1 MTTVVFAVA
10 FAVLAA
16 CCFAGAVVLQ
26 HGAVRAANAGE
37 SLGLRALG
45 RAIRSRRWL
54 AGAGLA
60 VTGTGLHVT
69 ALSLAPLVIVQPIGV
84 VGLVLTVLLGAR
96 ARGVAVTPRT
106 RAAVAS
112 ICVGTAGFVVL
123 AAGAGTSPA
132 GDVRTGSQIAVVG
145 ALAVSAAG
153 LLARGRWRCLVLAA
167 SAALLFG
174 TGAALIR
181 AASVTVLGS
190 QDYAAGLGL
199 AAESALLVVAGGWLV
214 NQAYAAGPAAVVIAA
229 TTVID
234 PLTAV
239 VIGIGV
245 YGEAART
252 TPAQAVAQVGFAL
265 LAVAG
270 VIVLARSTPDPRPTP
285 EEYEMPNTG
294 PQHGTAQRI
303 LIAADTFPPDVNGAA
318 NFADRLARGLASRG
332 HEVHVVRPAPR
343 GTTPGTD
350 SDGQIT
356 VHRIPSLGTPFHPT
370 FRVSTP
376 WRAAQ
381 AVKPLL
387 DRLQPDVVHVQSHF
401 AVGRAVVHAAT
412 ARGLPVIATNHFMPE
427 NLLGY
432 APIPRPLRA
441 PLARWAWRDLVR
453 VYSRA
458 QVVTAPTP
466 RAARLLT
473 ANGLPGD
480 PLAISCGIDLGHYP
494 ARRTAATGS
503 DTTVLFVGRLDQEKN
518 VDQLIRAVA
527 VLPDVRLEIVG
538 DGACRKRLTT
548 LANDLG
554 AQSRVHFHGFVP
566 DDELVAAYQRA
577 DVFCMPGTAELQ
589 SLATMEAMAAGLPV
603 VAADAMALPHL
614 ARPGVNG
621 FLYPP
626 GNVTL
631 LAAALVALVDHP
643 IARAVMGR
651 ASRKIIAEHDIRHT
665 LDDFEGLYRTATGAA
680 ALPTAQAEL
689 AA

>member
-1 MTTVVFAVA
+1 MTTVVFAIG

-16 CCFAGAVVLQ
+16 CCFAGAIVLQ
-26 HGAVRAANAGE
+26 HGAVRAANTGE
-37 SLGLRALG
+37 FLGLRALG

-96 ARGVAVTPRT
+96 ARGTAVTSRT
-106 RAAVAS
+106 RAAVAA
-112 ICVGTAGFVVL
+112 ICVGTGGFVVL
-123 AAGAGTSPA
+123 AAGAGASSTGGVP
-132 GDVRTGSQIAVVG
+132 GSQLVAAG

-167 SAALLFG
+167 SAAVLFG

-181 AASVTVLGS
+181 AASVTVIGS
-190 QDYAAGLGL
+190 QAYAAGLGL
-199 AAESALLVVAGGWLV
+199 AAESALLVVVGGWLV
-214 NQAYAAGPAAVVIAA
+214 NQAYAAGPPAVVIAA

-239 VIGIGV
+239 AIGIGV
-245 YGEAART
+245 YGEAAHS
-252 TPAQAVAQVGFAL
+252 TPAQAAAQVGFAL
-265 LAVAG
+265 LAVTG
-270 VIVLARSTPDPRPTP
+270 VIVLARSTPDPRPIP
-285 EEYEMPNTG
+285 EELDMPNTG
-294 PQHGTAQRI
+294 PQQRI
-303 LIAADTFPPDVNGAA
+303 LVAADTFPPDVNGAA
-318 NFADRLARGLASRG
+318 NFADRLARGLAGRG
-332 HEVHVVRPAPR
+332 HDVHVVCPAPA
-343 GTTPGTD
+343 GTAAGTF
-350 SDGQIT
+350 SDGRLT

-370 FRVSTP
+370 FRVATP
-376 WRAAQ
+376 WRAAR
-381 AVKPLL
+381 AVGPLL
-387 DRLQPDVVHVQSHF
+387 DRLRPDVVHVQSHF

-412 ARGLPVIATNHFMPE
+412 ERGVPVIATNHFMPE
-427 NLLGY
+427 NLIGY
-432 APIPRPLRA
+432 APIPRRLRA
-441 PLARWAWRDLVR
+441 PLTRWAWRDLVQ
-453 VYSRA
+453 VYGRA

-494 ARRTAATGS
+494 ARRTASRDTT
-503 DTTVLFVGRLDQEKN
+503 TTVLFVGRLDQEKN
-518 VDQLIRAVA
+518 VDELIRAVA

-548 LANDLG
+548 LADELG
-554 AQSRVHFHGFVP
+554 ARSRVRFRGFVP
-566 DDELVAAYQRA
+566 DDELVAAYQHA

-614 ARPGVNG
+614 VRPGVNG

-643 IARAVMGR
+643 VARTVMGR
-651 ASRKIIAEHDIRHT
+651 ASRQIVAEHDIRHT
-665 LDDFEGLYRTATGAA
+665 LDAFEGLYRTATGTAA
-680 ALPTAQAEL
+680 ETTAQSEL